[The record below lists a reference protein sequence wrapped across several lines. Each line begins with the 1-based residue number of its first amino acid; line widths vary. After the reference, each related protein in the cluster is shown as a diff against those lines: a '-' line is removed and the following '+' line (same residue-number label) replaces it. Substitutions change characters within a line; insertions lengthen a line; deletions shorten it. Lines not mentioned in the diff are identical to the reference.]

1 MGEEA
6 FPPIPADET
15 QLYIFSLSQPL
26 KPVVTPNCGT
36 TFFLFFIRVP
46 SFYRITH

>member
-1 MGEEA
+1 MGEET

-36 TFFLFFIRVP
+36 TFFCSLFESRLFIE
-46 SFYRITH
+46 